1 MATIQKLGIMQRM
14 HFIRDAVKNLDSSK
28 ETTEHLMELQSD
40 TEFIPV
46 YKVPIGKLATAA
58 LSIIGI
64 EEYTG
69 DDLDIFRWRD
79 ILLSI

>member
-14 HFIRDAVKNLDSSK
+14 NFIRDAVKNLDSSK

-69 DDLDIFRWRD
+69 DDPDIFRWRD

>member
-1 MATIQKLGIMQRM
+1 MSTNQLPGIMQRM
-14 HFIRDAVKNLDSSK
+14 HLIRDAVKNLDSSK

-58 LSIIGI
+58 LSIIGT

-69 DDLDIFRWRD
+69 DDPDVFRWRD